1 MKFAGFEKGDMI
13 RFVDSGRAARGR
25 RRENDRK
32 ARRARPAIVRLA
44 AHLGGRHD
52 GLHCWLGSYC
62 LWQARRRDR
71 GEPDRPGRERGAGPR
86 RDRARGRGRN
96 PARALQRRL
105 QPAGFH
111 RLDRARSERRRG
123 PGASEMTAS
132 ASDPKGGVAPV
143 SRRVMNLSHFVRQ
156 AARRHGQEIGLAW
169 GDATWTWAEIDRRV
183 DAMAAALAAKGVA
196 KGDRVLVQSKNGNQ
210 MFESMFACFRL
221 GAVWVPTNFRQ
232 TPGEVAYLG
241 QASGASAMICHGDFP
256 EHAAA
261 ATDLRFVV
269 SI

>member
-1 MKFAGFEKGDMI
+1 MI
-13 RFVDSGRAARGR
+13 
-25 RRENDRK
+25 
-32 ARRARPAIVRLA
+32 
-44 AHLGGRHD
+44 
-52 GLHCWLGSYC
+52 
-62 LWQARRRDR
+62 
-71 GEPDRPGRERGAGPR
+71 
-86 RDRARGRGRN
+86 
-96 PARALQRRL
+96 
-105 QPAGFH
+105 
-111 RLDRARSERRRG
+111 
-123 PGASEMTAS
+123 AS

-143 SRRVMNLSHFVRQ
+143 SRRVMNLAHFVRQ

-169 GDATWTWAEIDRRV
+169 ATRPGPGPRIDRRV
-183 DAMAAALAAKGVA
+183 DAMATALAAKGVA

-261 ATDLRFVV
+261 ARAATDIRFVV
-269 SI
+269 SIGAFGLRRGLRGAGRATFGQEAAGHSRPSMTTRAGSSSPRAPRAGPRRRSSRMGRWRSSSPTISAT